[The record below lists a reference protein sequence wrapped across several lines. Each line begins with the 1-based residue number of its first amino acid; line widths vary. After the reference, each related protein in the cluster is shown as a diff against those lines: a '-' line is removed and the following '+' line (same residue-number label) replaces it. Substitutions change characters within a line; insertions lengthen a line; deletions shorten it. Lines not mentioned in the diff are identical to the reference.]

1 MKWLSDPVD
10 ATMVRNIFI
19 VLWYTLSMITKQ
31 KGDNDNVHN
40 QCSGVVRGSTGAWIS
55 VSILC
60 TRYVYIFNA
69 DQLDQTTVNRRQ

>member
-1 MKWLSDPVD
+1 
-10 ATMVRNIFI
+10 
-19 VLWYTLSMITKQ
+19 MITKQ
-31 KGDNDNVHN
+31 QGDNDNVHN